1 MVIMLFLKP
10 FIRTI
15 ILAAIL
21 FFLLVYLG
29 MRYHWIET
37 FQNKTNEIEL
47 NIPTQSKV
55 IGEFN
60 NVKVEGSPKDF
71 QPSLIQGQEQEANAQ
86 LAEMTKEQIA
96 ERCQQLFRK
105 TAMDKGLIDLAVGDC
120 VVSIFREKTLINS
133 TQNRQIQ
140 LKRQN
145 ATQQCQRTIN
155 KTQFSNEIER
165 QLLLGICVS
174 DKLNH

>member
-1 MVIMLFLKP
+1 MLFLKP

-15 ILAAIL
+15 ILATIL

-29 MRYHWIET
+29 MKYHWVEI
-37 FQNKTNEIEL
+37 FQNKANKIEL

-55 IGEFN
+55 IGGFN
-60 NVKVEGSPKDF
+60 NIKVEGSPKDF
-71 QPSLIQGQEQEANAQ
+71 QPSLIQGKEQEASAQ

-96 ERCQQLFRK
+96 ERCQQLFKK
-105 TAMDKGLIDLAVGDC
+105 TAMDKGLRELAVGDC
-120 VVSIFREKTLINS
+120 VVSIFREKNS
-133 TQNRQIQ
+133 LRSPQNRETQI
-140 LKRQN
+140 KRQN

-155 KTQFSNEIER
+155 KTKFSNEIEK

-174 DKLNH
+174 DKLNR

>member
-1 MVIMLFLKP
+1 MLFLKP

-29 MRYHWIET
+29 MKYHWVEI
-37 FQNKTNEIEL
+37 FQNKANKIEL

-55 IGEFN
+55 IGGFN
-60 NVKVEGSPKDF
+60 IKVEGSPKDF
-71 QPSLIQGQEQEANAQ
+71 QPSLIQGQEQEASAQ

-105 TAMDKGLIDLAVGDC
+105 TAMDKGLRELAVGDC
-120 VVSIFREKTLINS
+120 VVSIFREKNS
-133 TQNRQIQ
+133 LRSPQNRQTQI
-140 LKRQN
+140 KKQN

-155 KTQFSNEIER
+155 QTKFSNEIEK

-174 DKLNH
+174 DKLNR